1 MEKSSISIFALALL
15 AAGVCAQPIPP
26 TASTIEWTDSIHGY
40 LRRDEYHW
48 LKNREDPE
56 VLAYLRAENV
66 YADTMLSQ
74 SRKLRERLY
83 REMRKGVRDEDL
95 SVPVKVDSFYYYDR
109 TLKGKEYS
117 LYCRK
122 KGSLKA
128 REEVLLDENKLA
140 EGRKY
145 FSIDG
150 TKISPDHR
158 ILAYLADTSGAFL
171 YTIYFKDL
179 SEGRLV
185 DSISSSLGMAWAS
198 DSRTV
203 FYEACDSTQRADRIL
218 RHRLGEPAD
227 SDRVVYHEKD
237 PEFTSSIY
245 RSQSRKY
252 LIIHSYS
259 KTTTEAWLCP
269 ADRPDSGFTLF
280 QPRNPG
286 IEYYLEHRGD
296 SLYVFTNDSAEN
308 YRLLSAPIS
317 GWQHVPWNQVIPGRR
332 DVLLEDVRLYRDY
345 LVVMERERGLQKLRV
360 ISRDG
365 TIDRYLTFP
374 EPTYS
379 VYPWRSYEFDATLLR
394 YTYNS
399 MVTPP
404 AVYDYDMRSGSYLLK
419 KRYSVPGYKPE
430 RYVSERIYAPA
441 PDGEM
446 IPVSLVYRRD
456 LRKPGGNPCM
466 LRSYGAYGTSS
477 NPNFSSTG
485 ISLLDRGFILAI
497 AHVRGGQE
505 LGRRWYVDGKLL
517 KKLNTFTD
525 FIACAEHLVAKGYTS
540 PSLLAIGGGSAGG
553 LLIGAVVNMRP
564 DLFRAAVLDVPFLDM
579 INTMLDPTIPLTT
592 IEYQEWGDPR
602 IKQYYEYMASYAPY
616 ENIRAQDYPAM
627 LVTGGLNDANVPYW
641 EPAKWVAR
649 LRRMKTDSNP
659 LLLKIDMSS
668 GHGGASGRFAYLR
681 DTAFEF
687 AFLLDIMGIKK

>member
-1 MEKSSISIFALALL
+1 MKRHFQAIFLGALL
-15 AAGVCAQPIPP
+15 AVGAGAQSAPP
-26 TASTIEWTDSIHGY
+26 AAKTVAWTDSIHGY
-40 LRRDEYHW
+40 VRRDEFHW
-48 LKNREDPE
+48 LRDRDDPD
-56 VLAYLRAENV
+56 VMAYLRAENA
-66 YADTMLSQ
+66 YADSMLSS
-74 SRKLRERLY
+74 SRKLREKLY
-83 REMRKGVRDEDL
+83 REMRKRIRDDDL
-95 SVPVKVDSFYYYDR
+95 SVPVKIDSFYYYDR
-109 TLKGKEYS
+109 TLKGKEYG

-122 KGSLKA
+122 KGSLGAK
-128 REEVLLDENKLA
+128 EEVMLDENRLA

-150 TKISPDHR
+150 TFISPDHK

-179 SEGRLV
+179 AEGKLV
-185 DSISSSLGMAWAS
+185 DSISGSLGLAWAA

-203 FYEACDSTQRADRIL
+203 FYEACDSTQRTDRII

-227 SDRVVYHEKD
+227 SDLVVFHEKD
-237 PEFTSSIY
+237 PEYSAGIS
-245 RSQSRKY
+245 RSKSRKY
-252 LIIHSYS
+252 LFIHTFS

-269 ADRPDSGFTLF
+269 ADSPATGFTLF
-280 QPRNPG
+280 KPRRPG
-286 IEYYLEHRGD
+286 IVCYLEHRGD
-296 SLYVFTNDSAEN
+296 SLYLLTNEGAEN
-308 YRLLSAPIS
+308 YRLLSAPI
-317 GWQHVPWNQVIPGRR
+317 GGLQKKPWNQVIPGRP
-332 DVLLEDVRLYRDY
+332 DVLLEDVRLYRDFM
-345 LVVMERERGLQKLRV
+345 VVLEREHGLQKLRI

-365 TIDRYLTFP
+365 ATDRYLEFP

-379 VYPWRSYEFDATLLR
+379 VYPWRSYEYDSSALR

-404 AVYDYDMRSGSYLLK
+404 AVYDYDMKSGSCRLM
-419 KRYSVPGYKPE
+419 KRYSVPGYKPG
-430 RYVSERIYAPA
+430 RYASERIYAKA

-456 LRKPGGNPCM
+456 LRRPGGNPCM
-466 LRSYGAYGTSS
+466 LRGYGAYGTSS

-485 ISLLDRGFILAI
+485 LCLLDRGFIMAI

-505 LGRRWYVDGKLL
+505 MGRRWYDDGKLL

-525 FIACAEHLVAKGYTS
+525 FIACAEHLVSGGYTS
-540 PSLLAIGGGSAGG
+540 PSRLAIGGGSAGG
-553 LLIGAVVNMRP
+553 LLIGGVVNMRP
-564 DLFRAAVLDVPFLDM
+564 SLFRAAVLDVPFVDM
-579 INTMLDPTIPLTT
+579 INTMLDPSIPLTT

-602 IKQYYEYMASYAPY
+602 IKDQYEYMASYAPY

-649 LRRMKTDSNP
+649 LRKMKTDSNP

-681 DTAFEF
+681 DTAYEY
-687 AFLLDIMGIKK
+687 AFLLGVMGIYK